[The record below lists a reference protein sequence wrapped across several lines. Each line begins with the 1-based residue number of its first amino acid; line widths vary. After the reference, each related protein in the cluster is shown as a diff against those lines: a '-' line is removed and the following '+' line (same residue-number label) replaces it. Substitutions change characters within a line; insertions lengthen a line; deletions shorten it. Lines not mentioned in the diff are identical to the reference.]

1 MVHENDLQLP
11 NWLQLS
17 EQARRANFGQVLR
30 YFVSPLVAI
39 EGIQPEVVQ
48 VWSTNI

>member
-17 EQARRANFGQVLR
+17 EQARVLILAR
-30 YFVSPLVAI
+30 FYGILSAHLSPLK
-39 EGIQPEVVQ
+39 GFNRK
-48 VWSTNI
+48 WSRLVD